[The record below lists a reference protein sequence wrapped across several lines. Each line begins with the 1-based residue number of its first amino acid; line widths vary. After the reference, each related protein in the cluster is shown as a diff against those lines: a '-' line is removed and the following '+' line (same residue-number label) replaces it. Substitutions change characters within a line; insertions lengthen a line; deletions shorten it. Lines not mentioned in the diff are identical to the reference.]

1 MKRLVIILLR
11 FVPII
16 GALCCASNS
25 ILSYFDLDL
34 VWLGYVM
41 HGLMMATWIA
51 LAIYFCFCIFYFILV
66 LYILACELINTVD
79 YVFHLPFSDWEMFVI
94 YCGLFGVAAIAATI
108 AHVRHQR
115 KHKNDSSVLP

>member
-1 MKRLVIILLR
+1 MKKLVLILLR

-25 ILSYFDLDL
+25 ILSYFGFDL

-51 LAIYFCFCIFYFILV
+51 LAVYFQFCLFYKILV
-66 LYILACELINTVD
+66 LYILACEVINTID
-79 YVFHLPFSDWEMFVI
+79 YVFTIPISNWSMFVI
-94 YCGLFGVAAIAATI
+94 YCGLAGITVITATI
-108 AHVRHQR
+108 AHVRDKG
-115 KHKNDSSVLP
+115 KHKDNT